1 MEVSTVRRRFPTP
14 LLLPALLAGAASDQE
29 AERFDL
35 VVRGG
40 RVVDGTGN
48 PWIRA
53 AVGAHGDRIA
63 DLAVLDPARIVDRA
77 TFAEPH
83 QYAEGVEYV
92 LMNGVPVVDGG
103 EHTSARPGRVLCG
116 PGRR

>member
-1 MEVSTVRRRFPTP
+1 M
-14 LLLPALLAGAASDQE
+14 LLPALLAGAASDQE

-53 AVGAHGDRIA
+53 AVGVHGDRIA

-103 EHTSARPGRVLCG
+103 EHTSARPGRVLYG